1 MAMNFEWYLHFV
13 DTVLFLS
20 GSSIIGEFVTGV
32 EKMNIDIKDD
42 VWTFLKKTD
51 KPLIIYGMGNG
62 ADKIL
67 NEFEKLNIK
76 IYGVIAS
83 DDFVRGQSFRGFTVK
98 KLSDTEKELDDFIVI
113 TAFGTSRPDVMNH
126 IVEISKKHTVLSADV
141 PVYGDNI
148 FNMEFYSSHYNDI
161 EKAYNLMADK
171 QSQKVFR
178 NEICF
183 KLSGNLQYLFD
194 SFSDKDEVFK
204 DIIRLSCDESYLDLG
219 AYRGDTIQEFLSYT
233 GGHYGS
239 IVALEPD
246 KKTFQKLKDAVGNMK
261 SIQLFNMGIWS
272 DDCDMTFNA
281 SLGRGSSISS
291 EGRQSL
297 AVTKVDTLFR
307 ARRLS
312 YLKMD
317 VEGAEYMALKGA
329 ENTLRRDCPKLNI
342 AAYHRSEDIFS
353 LPLMIHDLN
362 PEYRIYLRQ
371 HPYIPA
377 WDMNIYAVGNG

>member
-1 MAMNFEWYLHFV
+1 
-13 DTVLFLS
+13 
-20 GSSIIGEFVTGV
+20 
-32 EKMNIDIKDD
+32 MNIDIKND
-42 VWTFLKKTD
+42 VWTVLKQTD

-67 NEFEKLNIK
+67 NEFEKLDIK

-98 KLSDTEKELDDFIVI
+98 KLFDIENELDDFIII
-113 TAFGTSRPDVMNH
+113 TAFGTSRPDVINH

-141 PVYGDNI
+141 SVYGDNI
-148 FNMEFYSSHYNDI
+148 FNMEFYRSHYAEI
-161 EKAYNLMADK
+161 EQAYSLMADE
-171 QSQKVFR
+171 QSQKVFE

-204 DIIRLSCDESYLDLG
+204 NILKLSDKESYLDLG

-233 GGHYGS
+233 DGHYSS

-246 KKTFQKLKDAVGNMK
+246 RKTFQKLKTAVGNMK
-261 SIQLFNMGIWS
+261 SVQLFNMGIWS

-291 EGRQSL
+291 EGKQSL

-307 ARRLS
+307 ARHLT
-312 YLKMD
+312 YMKMD

-342 AAYHRSEDIFS
+342 AAYHRSEDIFT
-353 LPLMIHDLN
+353 LPIMIHEIN
-362 PEYRIYLRQ
+362 PEYKIFLRQ
-371 HPYIPA
+371 HPHIPA
-377 WDMNIYAVGNG
+377 WDMNIYAVGK

>member
-1 MAMNFEWYLHFV
+1 
-13 DTVLFLS
+13 
-20 GSSIIGEFVTGV
+20 
-32 EKMNIDIKDD
+32 MNINIKND
-42 VWTFLKKTD
+42 VWTVLQKSNI
-51 KPLIIYGMGNG
+51 PLIIYGMGNG

-76 IYGVIAS
+76 IYGIIAS

-98 KLSDTEKELDDFIVI
+98 KLSDIENELNDFIVI
-113 TAFGTSRPDVMNH
+113 TAFGTSRPDVINH
-126 IVEISKKHTVLSADV
+126 IVEISKKHTVLSVDV

-148 FNMEFYSSHYNDI
+148 FNMEFYRSHYDEI
-161 EKAYNLMADK
+161 EQAYNLMADK

-183 KLSGNLQYLFD
+183 KLSGDLKYLFD
-194 SFSDKDEVFK
+194 SFSDKDEVFRNILK
-204 DIIRLSCDESYLDLG
+204 LSYDESYLDLG

-233 GGHYGS
+233 DGHYSS

-246 KKTFQKLKDAVGNMK
+246 RKTFQKLKTAVGNMK
-261 SIQLFNMGIWS
+261 SVQLFNMGIWS
-272 DDCDMTFNA
+272 DDCDMSFNA

-291 EGRQSL
+291 GGSQSL
-297 AVTKVDTLFR
+297 AVTKVDTLYR
-307 ARRLS
+307 ARSLT

-329 ENTLRRDCPKLNI
+329 EHTLKRDCPKLNI
-342 AAYHRSEDIFS
+342 AAYHRSEDIFT

-362 PEYRIYLRQ
+362 PKYKIYIRQ

-377 WDMNIYAVGNG
+377 WDMNIYAVGND